1 VGVILKGGAKNL
13 LSDRAVKEMPPNHE
27 CGARMFRSR
36 GIDERS
42 VLFCVCGRELD
53 PETHVPVWERDNLK
67 KG

>member
-13 LSDRAVKEMPPNHE
+13 LPSSRDIPANHE
-27 CGARMFRSR
+27 CGDRMFRSR
-36 GIDERS
+36 MDDGWS